1 MSYVCQQCKEP
12 LQLDASL
19 VDLAPSAYDM
29 IVASLPSVPA
39 SRARYVT
46 ESEAEKLAQLPSPSA
61 SKAAWQQAMPSE
73 NSRASPPLS
82 TRAQGKQPQRSF
94 PAPNESFVLLQESMI
109 RSIPSPTPGA
119 TMPKKAALSNQKNF
133 PTKNTSPLPAHQ
145 QPEPDQSNPT
155 PISHHLRSTMR
166 LFNVLS
172 TRSDIDHPL
181 CAECTQILLL
191 SLQRQLDETKKERDG
206 YIAFEKE
213 VRKERERESLDLSR
227 QDAEKKI
234 ERLKYDERA
243 AVEQLRLADREREQ
257 LDEELKLLE
266 AEEKALEE
274 EEAEFWRSH
283 NEHLLVLAEQA
294 SRLASLRAAYAAD
307 YATLEKLERT
317 NVYNDAFCIGHDGVF
332 GTINGLRL
340 GRVPGVPVEWP
351 EINAAWGQT
360 LLLLYTIARKLD
372 YTFEN
377 YRLIPM
383 GSFSRIE
390 RTVGDKATYELY
402 GSGDLHLG
410 RLLHNRRFDF
420 AMVAFLECLKQL
432 IDSVKSQDP
441 TVEFPH
447 QIVKD
452 KIGEASVKLQFSQE
466 EAWTRALRHVL
477 LALKIVLKWTTNGGN
492 S

>member
-1 MSYVCQQCKEP
+1 
-12 LQLDASL
+12 
-19 VDLAPSAYDM
+19 
-29 IVASLPSVPA
+29 
-39 SRARYVT
+39 
-46 ESEAEKLAQLPSPSA
+46 
-61 SKAAWQQAMPSE
+61 
-73 NSRASPPLS
+73 
-82 TRAQGKQPQRSF
+82 
-94 PAPNESFVLLQESMI
+94 
-109 RSIPSPTPGA
+109 
-119 TMPKKAALSNQKNF
+119 
-133 PTKNTSPLPAHQ
+133 
-145 QPEPDQSNPT
+145 
-155 PISHHLRSTMR
+155 MR

-307 YATLEKLERT
+307 YVTLEKLERT

>member
-19 VDLAPSAYDM
+19 VDLSPSAYDM
-29 IVASLPSVPA
+29 IVASLPPA
-39 SRARYVT
+39 PPSRARYMT
-46 ESEAEKLAQLPSPSA
+46 EADKIAQLPSPSA
-61 SKAAWQQAMPSE
+61 SKAAWQQATQAE

-82 TRAQGKQPQRSF
+82 TRAQGKQPQRNY
-94 PAPNESFVLLQESMI
+94 PAPNESFVLLQESML
-109 RSIPSPTPGA
+109 RSIPSLTPA
-119 TMPKKAALSNQKNF
+119 AVVPKKTTPANQKSA
-133 PTKNTSPLPAHQ
+133 PARNT
-145 QPEPDQSNPT
+145 QPEPDHPNPT

-172 TRSDIDHPL
+172 TRTDIDHPL
-181 CAECTQILLL
+181 CAECTQIFLS

-213 VRKERERESLDLSR
+213 VRKERERESLDLSK

-234 ERLKYDERA
+234 ERLKFEEQA
-243 AVEQLRLADREREQ
+243 AIEQLRLADREREQ

-283 NEHLLVLAEQA
+283 NEHLLISAEQA

-390 RTVGDKATYELY
+390 RTMGDKATYELY

-432 IDSVKSQDP
+432 IDYVKSQDP
-441 TVEFPH
+441 TVDFPH

-452 KIGEASVKLQFSQE
+452 KIGDASVKLQFSQE

-492 S
+492 G

>member
-39 SRARYVT
+39 SRARYAT
-46 ESEAEKLAQLPSPSA
+46 DSEAEKIAQLPSPSA
-61 SKAAWQQAMPSE
+61 SKAAWQQATPSD

-82 TRAQGKQPQRSF
+82 TRAQGKQPQRNF

-109 RSIPSPTPGA
+109 RSIPSPIPGA
-119 TMPKKAALSNQKNF
+119 AMPKKATLGNQKNF
-133 PTKNTSPLPAHQ
+133 PAKNTHPLPAHQ
-145 QPEPDQSNPT
+145 QPEPDHSNPT

-181 CAECTQILLL
+181 CAECTQILLS

-234 ERLKYDERA
+234 ERLKSEERA

-266 AEEKALEE
+266 TEEKALEE

-441 TVEFPH
+441 TIEFPH

-492 S
+492 G